1 MRYRRLT
8 EAALD
13 DNLITNLDVT
23 PAVKGPTDDK
33 IAESFADMA
42 RLSADYI
49 FDQLN
54 DESLTRKIL
63 NLEPVETTMDVMKE
77 SVDK

>member
-1 MRYRRLT
+1 M
-8 EAALD
+8 D

-33 IAESFADMA
+33 VVEMFSEFAKK
-42 RLSADYI
+42 SADLI

-54 DESLTRKIL
+54 EDSLTSKIL
-63 NLEPVETTMDVMKE
+63 NIKPVITSMDVMKE
-77 SVDK
+77 SVDDD